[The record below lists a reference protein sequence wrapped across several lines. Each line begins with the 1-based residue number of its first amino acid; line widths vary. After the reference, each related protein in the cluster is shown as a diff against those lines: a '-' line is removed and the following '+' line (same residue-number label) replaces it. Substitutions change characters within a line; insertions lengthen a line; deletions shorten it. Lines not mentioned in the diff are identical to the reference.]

1 MRLIDLFDTGMAKS
15 NPKSSL
21 NMQMQSYKFSR
32 HTAGL
37 DSQRTYTFPP
47 DYQTAFKYLRARTKS
62 KVVDRR
68 RGQRIIPRKTPGS
81 TGSGRLYIER
91 AISTLSDDVSD
102 LDGKLGSISGR
113 VKL

>member
-1 MRLIDLFDTGMAKS
+1 MSLIDLFDTGMAKQ

-21 NMQMQSYKFSR
+21 NMQMQSYKFNH

-37 DSQRTYTFPP
+37 GSQRTCTFPP
-47 DYQTAFKYLRARTKS
+47 VARQHSISWRKDEL

-68 RGQRIIPRKTPGS
+68 KKAADCSLKTPGS
-81 TGSGRLYIER
+81 TGSSRSDIEQP
-91 AISTLSDDVSD
+91 ISTLFDDVSD

-113 VKL
+113 GKL